1 LARSILSRWLSCRLV
16 VVVDMPLLFET
27 GFWVLTRPRV
37 LVRCSEETQ
46 VKRVMERDGL
56 DKSGA
61 RARVEAQAPPEGK
74 AARSHCVLDNEGTVQ
89 ELKEAASRLLVW
101 GVDGGEEEEEGE
113 GKKENKGNE
122 RRRRKRR
129 KRGLLFR
136 GCLWHLLLTPPA
148 LAAAVAVIVAM
159 CVTLR

>member
-1 LARSILSRWLSCRLV
+1 
-16 VVVDMPLLFET
+16 MPLLFET

-56 DKSGA
+56 DESGA

-101 GVDGGEEEEEGE
+101 GVDGGEEEEEEGE